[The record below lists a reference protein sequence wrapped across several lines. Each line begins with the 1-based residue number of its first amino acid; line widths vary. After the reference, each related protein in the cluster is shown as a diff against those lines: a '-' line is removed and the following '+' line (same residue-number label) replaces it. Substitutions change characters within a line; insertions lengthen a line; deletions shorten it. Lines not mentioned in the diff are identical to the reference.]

1 MFRINIYCMKK
12 LIIFAL
18 ILFFTSCGNNS
29 GTKKEPAADTANTAA
44 EVKDPLAA
52 QGLELV
58 TKSDCFSC
66 HKLTE
71 ASIGPAYAAIAAKY
85 KTINESSM
93 DSMVTQ
99 IIKGGAGRWGTIPM
113 TPHPSISKENAQTIV
128 HYIMSI
134 KP

>member
-1 MFRINIYCMKK
+1 MKK
-12 LIIFAL
+12 IIIFSL
-18 ILFFTSCGNNS
+18 ILFFASCGNNS
-29 GTKKEPAADTANTAA
+29 DTKEKSATDSVTTAPDSANKAT

-71 ASIGPAYAAIAAKY
+71 ASIGPAYSAIAAKY
-85 KTINESSM
+85 KTLNESNM

-99 IIKGGAGRWGTIPM
+99 IIKGGAGRWGNIPM
-113 TPHPSISKENAQTIV
+113 LPHPSMSKEDAQIIV

>member
-1 MFRINIYCMKK
+1 MKK
-12 LIIFAL
+12 LIIFAV
-18 ILFFTSCGNNS
+18 ILFFTSCGNNPD
-29 GTKKEPAADTANTAA
+29 TKEKSAADSVSTPA

-71 ASIGPAYAAIAAKY
+71 ASIGPAYSSIAAKY
-85 KTINESSM
+85 KTINEGSM
-93 DSMVTQ
+93 DSMVAQ
-99 IIKGGAGRWGTIPM
+99 IINGGAGRWGNIPM
-113 TPHPSISKENAQTIV
+113 TPHPSITKENAQIIV